1 MTEPVD
7 DVGDRARAVVGARFR
22 WIDGHADVWGIVAS
36 GPDLATIAEA
46 LAAPFRDAG
55 ITHVAGVEARGFA
68 LGAATALRL
77 RAGFVPIRKDGAL
90 FPGGTAAETTD
101 ADYREHRWTL
111 RIRPAGLGAGARV
124 LLVDDWAERGSQ
136 AQAARRLIEGT
147 GAAFAGLSVVVDQL
161 AAAARAQLAPVHA
174 VVAAGELPAD
184 RT

>member
-1 MTEPVD
+1 VTD
-7 DVGDRARAVVGARFR
+7 AHGDVVARARAVVAARFR
-22 WIDGHADVWGIVAS
+22 WIDGDADVWGLVAA
-36 GPDLATIAEA
+36 GPDLATIADA
-46 LAAPFRDAG
+46 LAAPFADAG
-55 ITHVAGVEARGFA
+55 ATHVAGVEARGFA

-90 FPGGTAAETTD
+90 FPGGTGVETTGP
-101 ADYREHRWTL
+101 DYREHRWTL

-147 GAAFAGLSVVVDQL
+147 GATFAGLSLVVDQL
-161 AAAARAQLAPVHA
+161 AAGVREQLAPVRA
-174 VVAAGELPAD
+174 IVTAGELPAD